1 MPYKD
6 PKVRKDKQK
15 VYAAAHYEKTKEE
28 TKKRTKEK
36 RSSFKKEWKA
46 FKATLYCVKCGF
58 NHPAALDFHHEDP
71 STKTD
76 SVNQLVSDGR
86 FKAAMEEVKKCVVLC
101 ANCHRTHHHDERHA
115 AKKQKKK
122 GAEAP

>member
-1 MPYKD
+1 LRKAKSNVISAKQYK
-6 PKVRKDKQK
+6 
-15 VYAAAHYEKTKEE
+15 HNTEE
-28 TKKRTKEK
+28 VKARVKEK
-36 RSSFKKEWKA
+36 RSSLKKEWKA
-46 FKATLYCVKCGF
+46 FKATLFCTKCGF

-76 SVNQLVSDGR
+76 SINQLISDGR

-101 ANCHRTHHHDERHA
+101 ANCHRVHHHDERHA
-115 AKKQKKK
+115 VKKKKKK

>member
-6 PKVRKDKQK
+6 PEVRKTKQK
-15 VYAAAHYEKTKEE
+15 DYAAAHYEKTKEE
-28 TKKRTKEK
+28 TKQRTKEK
-36 RSSFKKEWKA
+36 RSSMRKEWKA

-58 NHPAALDFHHEDP
+58 NHSAALDFHHEDP

-76 SVNQLVSDGR
+76 GVNQLVSDGR

-101 ANCHRTHHHDERHA
+101 ANCHRIHHHDERHA
-115 AKKQKKK
+115 AKKKKKK